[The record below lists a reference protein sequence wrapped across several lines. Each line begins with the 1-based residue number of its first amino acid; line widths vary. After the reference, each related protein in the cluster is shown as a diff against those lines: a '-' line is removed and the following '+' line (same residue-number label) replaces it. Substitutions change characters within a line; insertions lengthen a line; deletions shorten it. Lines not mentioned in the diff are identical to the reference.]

1 MKTIVT
7 TAILLLIF
15 SILLTGCSTNAQHV
29 VDISNENLVLRNKI
43 DELEKEVI
51 RLNNEIK
58 ELTEVK
64 VGLEESIKVLEI
76 SERTT
81 MDESLEENKVL
92 NINKYYDLLNEPLS
106 ISKDSQYYLKQK
118 LDGNYNFK
126 HLDTTLVKVFDFIH
140 SFNKLTEKTIST
152 LSQEEIISIGNIID
166 QELIA
171 ANLHLDVNI
180 GLVEINYILKKMNYE
195 LSIKYFEDNEIT
207 LQELES
213 AKESYVLIKTGQG
226 DGSVS
231 YFSHL
236 STIPL
241 LTPVNLLICLTESPS
256 LRSFLMQLF
265 LTLISK
271 S

>member
-1 MKTIVT
+1 MKKIVT

-64 VGLEESIKVLEI
+64 VGLGESIKVLEI

-81 MDESLEENKVL
+81 MDESLEENKEL

-106 ISKDSQYYLKQK
+106 ISKDSQYYLKQN

-126 HLDTTLVKVFDFIH
+126 HLDTTLVKVFDF
-140 SFNKLTEKTIST
+140 
-152 LSQEEIISIGNIID
+152 
-166 QELIA
+166 
-171 ANLHLDVNI
+171 
-180 GLVEINYILKKMNYE
+180 
-195 LSIKYFEDNEIT
+195 
-207 LQELES
+207 
-213 AKESYVLIKTGQG
+213 TGQG